1 MDPSRYGYTP
11 QSRPA
16 DRYRQAP
23 SPSEGQIRIGI
34 DYRDAGR
41 VRVPVGMEK
50 QQDAQRTYGRPS
62 NLPKPK
68 AAAQPAPQT
77 YIATSGSRMGCGY
90 RKPSAQ
96 PALPTDHQRQQAQT
110 SQMRLKRMPAFNQP
124 ERLESPRIVP
134 ASKRVEQW
142 PLPVDEEEEV
152 FIQPPA
158 GHTIPELDR
167 YRPHYPDPFSDA
179 WYGIGIRDVPPVHSS
194 QSSYSQY
201 SSGYSAHSA
210 SPSTRFSESPRPGA
224 YSRDTTPTS
233 SPGLLPPFQAKP
245 LLPQESPKFSRPPV
259 TKRRMGSASEDA
271 TALSTVR
278 ESLTSSSSN
287 STVKDSAK
295 ESGDKEKNKKK
306 KKRLS
311 PMPPSPPPRKSSVKF
326 KSNPLLAETSPV
338 KAASR
343 GLGAATMTSG
353 SSPRMSTDE
362 TSPQKSMALP
372 QQSVTSPPFSPNVP
386 SRIGLPPRRPSRDG
400 TLDLSGLA
408 EPASIVHSNLMNAPS
423 SVDTR
428 TTTSRLPA
436 RKGAAPLPPLGI
448 PRKATPAPAAAGLGF
463 QLPDPRSA
471 TTPTSGLRTPS
482 PSTAS
487 SATASKHRFGLFG
500 RRDKTAA
507 ADAPPAEKKKILRK
521 GPAAGTGH
529 EGYGRYAFGG
539 RGRSNTHSSR
549 DRSLSNV
556 STTSQESYGSSMT
569 AMSDP
574 FFSQRSSPVVI
585 AGGGKIVENYN
596 NSSNDL
602 SRTESNQSQQTD
614 IRPSLESKIS
624 HSSSRSNL
632 SNMLFP
638 PPTPNNAAASTT
650 SLASKASDS
659 SDTHRWSPKK
669 NLAAR
674 RSLLRLNK
682 KDVLGLQPPKAI
694 NVPGSR
700 ESGIS
705 TQGSMYD
712 GPGLEPVSSI
722 SGPNKLT
729 KRATSP
735 RRKWHFF
742 QRKPRVEK
750 PQPVE
755 PISDAA
761 KNPLTYFA
769 IDSDED
775 KSKITVDD
783 LKDIMREA
791 EVPEFH
797 DIEVGYEKP
806 EELQRPPMRPRAGS
820 KGSFTLFP
828 KIDEPKM
835 EPEPQSAI
843 EQGIPM
849 MWNNADRVSP
859 KMRLPQVGRIPKVVA
874 THPPPTQ
881 ATVIS
886 SPEMS
891 ERSFSRPFRL
901 SVAREPAQPP
911 TPNDPSS
918 VALGPS
924 PEKSPALPQEEKP
937 YFAFSPRKNSEA
949 GTTSGSSGIVSNYE
963 GTTAVVPKPEES
975 WNDDEVWDE
984 EFDDLI
990 RTPSVESPL
999 AQVNLRVGSMTVSKW
1014 LTFGHVLFSPAR
1026 ESLNDPQP
1034 SKHHSILVI
1043 DGLGNDDWSFYA
1055 AETYPD
1061 ATFYN
1066 LTTSS
1071 QQPNSTRMSMSTT
1084 AIPARPP
1091 NHRQVQHLSLGN
1103 KFPFIPNTFTIVVIR
1118 FLTASSE
1125 SLMRHVVAESKRVL
1139 KPGGF
1144 LEMSVL
1150 DLDMR
1155 DMGPKTRR
1163 AVRDLKI
1170 NVSLHDPEISLAS
1183 TADTMMRL
1191 VNKRGFTN
1199 IKSCNVGVPVA
1210 TIVPNN
1216 SAAGTPMGGESDS
1229 KEHKEL
1235 RKEVSLADL
1244 MRDPDPKGDAGITKM
1259 VAKVGRWWFKQ
1270 CYEKRREKSIFDDE
1284 KVLAEC
1290 EKWETSFKLCVA
1302 HAQKGEARRRRT
1314 ASV

>member
-1 MDPSRYGYTP
+1 MPP
-11 QSRPA
+11 
-16 DRYRQAP
+16 
-23 SPSEGQIRIGI
+23 
-34 DYRDAGR
+34 
-41 VRVPVGMEK
+41 
-50 QQDAQRTYGRPS
+50 
-62 NLPKPK
+62 PKP
-68 AAAQPAPQT
+68 
-77 YIATSGSRMGCGY
+77 
-90 RKPSAQ
+90 
-96 PALPTDHQRQQAQT
+96 
-110 SQMRLKRMPAFNQP
+110 
-124 ERLESPRIVP
+124 
-134 ASKRVEQW
+134 VEQW
-142 PLPVDEEEEV
+142 PLPVEEEAED
-152 FIQPPA
+152 FSQPPVA
-158 GHTIPELDR
+158 QKILELDR
-167 YRPHYPDPFSDA
+167 YRPHYPDPFSDG
-179 WYGIGIRDVPPVHSS
+179 WYGLANQEVPPMHSS
-194 QSSYSQY
+194 MISYSQY

-245 LLPQESPKFSRPPV
+245 LLRQESPKFSRPPV

-271 TALSTVR
+271 SALSTVR

-295 ESGDKEKNKKK
+295 VSEEKEKNKKK

-326 KSNPLLAETSPV
+326 KSNPHSVETSPV
-338 KAASR
+338 KAAR
-343 GLGAATMTSG
+343 DLGLSMITSG
-353 SSPRMSTDE
+353 SSLRIDSDE
-362 TSPQKSMALP
+362 ASPQKSIA
-372 QQSVTSPPFSPNVP
+372 SPPQPKLNVP
-386 SRIGLPPRRPSRDG
+386 SRIGLAPRRPSRDG
-400 TLDLSGLA
+400 TPDLSGIT
-408 EPASIVHSNLMNAPS
+408 EPASIVHSNLVNAPA
-423 SVDTR
+423 SVDPR

-436 RKGAAPLPPLGI
+436 RKGASPLPPLGI
-448 PRKATPAPAAAGLGF
+448 PRKATPAPAPAGLGF

-471 TTPTSGLRTPS
+471 ESTAPSGLRTPS
-482 PSTAS
+482 PSMAN
-487 SATASKHRFGLFG
+487 SATTTKHRFGLFG
-500 RRDKTAA
+500 RRDKTATSG
-507 ADAPPAEKKKILRK
+507 APPVEKKKTVRK

-539 RGRSNTHSSR
+539 RGRSNTLSSR
-549 DRSLSNV
+549 ERSPSNV

-585 AGGGKIVENYN
+585 AGGGKVVENHN
-596 NSSNDL
+596 NGSFEL
-602 SRTESNQSQQTD
+602 SRTESNQSQQTN

-624 HSSSRSNL
+624 HGSSRSNL
-632 SNMLFP
+632 STTLFP
-638 PPTPNNAAASTT
+638 SSAWSNPAASST

-659 SDTHRWSPKK
+659 SDTRRWSPKK
-669 NLAAR
+669 NLAVR

-682 KDVLGLQPPKAI
+682 KDLLGLQPPNPI
-694 NVPGSR
+694 TVPGSR

-705 TQGSMYD
+705 SQGSMYD
-712 GPGLEPVSSI
+712 APGMEALRSQ

-735 RRKWHFF
+735 NKKWYFF
-742 QRKPRVEK
+742 QRKAKVEK
-750 PQPVE
+750 LQPVE
-755 PISDAA
+755 PVTDAA

-769 IDSDED
+769 IDSDEE
-775 KSKITVDD
+775 KSKITIED

-797 DIEVGYEKP
+797 DIEIGYEKQ
-806 EELQRPPMRPRAGS
+806 EEYQRPPMRPRAGS

-828 KIDEPKM
+828 KIAEPKM
-835 EPEPQSAI
+835 ESEPQSAI
-843 EQGIPM
+843 DQGIPM
-849 MWNNADRVSP
+849 MWNNADRASP
-859 KMRLPQVGRIPKVVA
+859 KMRLAQVGRIPKVA
-874 THPPPTQ
+874 TTHPPAQ
-881 ATVIS
+881 ATIIS
-886 SPEMS
+886 SPNMS

-901 SVAREPAQPP
+901 SIARESAQPP

-937 YFAFSPRKNSEA
+937 FLSFSPRKNSEA
-949 GTTSGSSGIVSNYE
+949 GTTSSSSGVVSSYE
-963 GTTAVVPKPEES
+963 GTTAVVPKPEEL

-984 EFDDLI
+984 EFADLI

-1055 AETYPD
+1055 AETYPE

-1071 QQPNSTRMSMSTT
+1071 QQPNSNRMSMSAA

-1091 NHRQVQHLSLGN
+1091 NHRQVQHLSLSN
-1103 KFPFIPNTFTIVVIR
+1103 KFPFIPNTFTIVVLR
-1118 FLTASSE
+1118 FLAASSE
-1125 SLMRHVVAESKRVL
+1125 SLMRHVIAESKRVL
-1139 KPGGF
+1139 KPGGY

-1150 DLDMR
+1150 DIDMR

-1170 NVSLHDPEISLAS
+1170 NVSLRDPEISLAS
-1183 TADTMMRL
+1183 TADTMLRL
-1191 VNKRGFTN
+1191 ANKRGFTN

-1210 TIVPNN
+1210 TVVHNT
-1216 SAAGTPMGGESDS
+1216 SAQGTPMGGESDS

-1235 RKEVSLADL
+1235 KKEVSLADL
-1244 MRDPDPKGDAGITKM
+1244 MKDPDPAGDAGITKM

-1270 CYEKRREKSIFDDE
+1270 CYEKERDRSIFDDG